1 MKRATRPVRLAAAAG
16 LILAAALVAIVG
28 GYRYSSGEQAAEPE
42 TLQRIARKNEAAA
55 MHAAA
60 RMEARSE
67 AVTEARELA
76 EPKDEP

>member
-1 MKRATRPVRLAAAAG
+1 VKPWTRPVRLAAAAG
-16 LILAAALVAIVG
+16 LILAAALGAAVG
-28 GYRYSSGEQAAEPE
+28 GYRYSGGEQPAEPE

-67 AVTEARELA
+67 AATEARESA
-76 EPKDEP
+76 EPKEP

>member
-1 MKRATRPVRLAAAAG
+1 VKPSTRPVRLAAAAG
-16 LILAAALVAIVG
+16 LILASALAAVVG

-55 MHAAA
+55 MDAAA

-67 AVTEARELA
+67 AVTEARESA
-76 EPKDEP
+76 EPQEP